1 MGGIQAL
8 IGDDLRDHAGVRYT
22 ELGARALLNRCNTPR
37 MPDCWTIN
45 PYRGCSFG
53 CVYCYARYTHE
64 FLGIEDP
71 GEFERRIFIKRGAAE
86 VLAAEATPRRLRARP
101 IAIGTATDPYQP
113 AEARYGLTR
122 GILEVLARYR
132 GLEISVT
139 TKSALIV
146 RDIEPLC
153 RLAERSELSV
163 NISLVSLDRELTRS
177 LDTRA
182 PTPERRLRTLQTL
195 RESGIAVG
203 LNAMPIL
210 PGINDSERDLRSLFH
225 AAAEHGACWVRTS
238 PLFLASGSRR
248 VFMRWLATERPGQ
261 LPRYRRLFARGVD
274 VSPAWHSELRQ
285 RVARLRAETGLP
297 SGDDRSSLA
306 AAPPS
311 QLNLAFGGC

>member
-1 MGGIQAL
+1 MKPGGIQAL

-22 ELGARALLNRCNTPR
+22 ELGARALLNRCNTSR

-71 GEFERRIFIKRGAAE
+71 GEFERRIFIKRNAAE
-86 VLAAEATPRRLRARP
+86 VLAAEASPRRLRARP

-122 GILEVLARYR
+122 GVLEVLARYR

-146 RDIEPLC
+146 RDLELLR
-153 RLAERSELSV
+153 RLAERSQLTV
-163 NISLVSLDRELTRS
+163 NISLISLDRELTRS

-195 RESGIAVG
+195 RESGTVETPRPMGSLQSIPGLSYAQTCVLLAISSCTSAQLKEPIVNPASRMTVG
-203 LNAMPIL
+203 EGSSRI
-210 PGINDSERDLRSLFH
+210 SSS
-225 AAAEHGACWVRTS
+225 TS
-238 PLFLASGSRR
+238 MKCAF
-248 VFMRWLATERPGQ
+248 RWTP
-261 LPRYRRLFARGVD
+261 
-274 VSPAWHSELRQ
+274 
-285 RVARLRAETGLP
+285 
-297 SGDDRSSLA
+297 
-306 AAPPS
+306 
-311 QLNLAFGGC
+311 